1 MIDQTCHHLYS
12 DAGIV
17 TVCTDNTGVTTIST
31 GGTTTG
37 GVIGKSN
44 VTGGKTV
51 YTAPSGA
58 SSCSS
63 CNFISSLFTGN
74 NLYITL
80 GVVAVAAVI
89 LIFMYMRK

>member
-17 TVCTDNTGVTTIST
+17 TVCTDKTGVTTVST
-31 GGTTTG
+31 GGTSTG
-37 GVIGKSN
+37 GVTGKTN

-51 YTAPSGA
+51 YTSPSGT
-58 SSCSS
+58 STCSS

-74 NLYITL
+74 NLYIVI
-80 GVVAVAAVI
+80 GVAAVI
-89 LIFMYMRK
+89 LIFMVMRK

>member
-74 NLYITL
+74 NLYIVI
-80 GVVAVAAVI
+80 GVAAVI
-89 LIFMYMRK
+89 LIFMVMRK

>member
-31 GGTTTG
+31 GGKTTS
-37 GVIGKSN
+37 GVVGKTN

-51 YTAPSGA
+51 YTAPSGT
-58 SSCSS
+58 STCSS

-74 NLYITL
+74 NLYIVI
-80 GVVAVAAVI
+80 GVAAVI
-89 LIFMYMRK
+89 LIFMVMRK